1 MKNVYSFKSKAL
13 LISLVALHIF
23 AGFLAGSFFP
33 PGPWVEQLSKP
44 SFYPPPLAFPVV
56 WSLLYALMGGSVWL
70 LLHSDKQGKGK
81 ALLLYTSQLA
91 VNLLFT
97 PLMFG
102 LRNVFLGFLDVLILL
117 PLLVVTIVVLYKFSP
132 RASLLQI
139 PYLLWV
145 GFALILSFS
154 LWRLNS

>member
-1 MKNVYSFKSKAL
+1 MEQVYSFRPKAL
-13 LISLVALHIF
+13 LIGLVVFHVF
-23 AGFLAGSFFP
+23 AGFLAGHFFP

-56 WSLLYALMGGSVWL
+56 WSLLYALMGVSVWL
-70 LLHSDKQGKGK
+70 LLQSDRQGKGK
-81 ALLLYTSQLA
+81 ALVLYASQLT

-117 PLLVVTIVVLYKFSP
+117 PLLVATIVVLYRFSP

-145 GFALILSFS
+145 GFALTLSFS